1 MSGVKLKHA
10 IVTTRADNYAQRLY
24 RVTLGDEVEG
34 TIRDL
39 YSWDEVII
47 IAKNV
52 DKKILRVLK

>member
-1 MSGVKLKHA
+1 MSGVKLKHV
-10 IVTTRADNYAQRLY
+10 IITTRADNYAQRLY

-34 TIRDL
+34 TIRDV